1 MPEKRIALVV
11 NTEQY
16 RYHKEVSELFR
27 ETICSFY
34 PSIMIELFDMAKT
47 QVLHEMY
54 FALRDYD
61 PQQLISFDC
70 AGFTLRTENDT
81 LSYNLFG
88 CRMAHILFQE
98 MERYRGELRQQ
109 MNFSMFV
116 YSMRERDVDAISAR
130 YPNIPNASLMERLE
144 YKDLNEKTR
153 EKNREI
159 IAGWYRMFEREAQLT
174 E

>member
-1 MPEKRIALVV
+1 MDKRVALVV

-16 RYHKEVSELFR
+16 TYHKALSELFR
-27 ETICSFY
+27 ETLCGLDGTLK
-34 PSIMIELFDMAKT
+34 IELFDMAKAEA
-47 QVLHEMY
+47 LHEVY

-70 AGFTLRTENDT
+70 AGFALQTENDT

-109 MNFSMFV
+109 LNFSMFV
-116 YSMRERDVDAISAR
+116 YSMREKDVAAISVR
-130 YPNIPNASLMERLE
+130 YPNIPNISLMDRME
-144 YKDLNEKTR
+144 YKQLDEKTK
-153 EKNREI
+153 ETNRGLI
-159 IAGWYRMFEREAQLT
+159 IKWYRTFEQEAELIG
-174 E
+174 